1 GPAGRLVE
9 AVTVVVEVHV
19 WQGPALRRPEALPR
33 PIQAAATDA
42 FLVDAALGRLGVLVR
57 GWDLLPAGGPA
68 ESDQGTERQRPAPR
82 PPRPRHAHARGLT
95 RIATTTPATYHRH

>member
-1 GPAGRLVE
+1 
-9 AVTVVVEVHV
+9 
-19 WQGPALRRPEALPR
+19 
-33 PIQAAATDA
+33 
-42 FLVDAALGRLGVLVR
+42 RLGVLVR

-95 RIATTTPATYHRH
+95 RIATTTPATYHRHPRWSILSESDRRGPRATACAGRCARTSAPGTAGPAPTAAPRCCRRP